1 MFFLCVY
8 RDACQQLFPPELG
21 RDVGLDNGLLA
32 ELLHPLLLGLHL
44 LVLLEVL
51 NVLGVREVFEL
62 GVLVVVPGLL
72 ICVRQMAGI
81 GNLLFP
87 VMNLVFVLVVSVV
100 PRPRAHVGQRLALG
114 LDKVHKLVAADAPVA
129 VLVEQGQDLV
139 GDLGSPLVRDVLVR
153 VVHESVCPLNFLGLP
168 AAVGVEVVQRKEGGG
183 VEAIGVVLL
192 WKRESVVVS

>member
-1 MFFLCVY
+1 MCFVCVY
-8 RDACQQLFPPELG
+8 HDACQRLFPPELG

-32 ELLHPLLLGLHL
+32 ELLYPLLLGLHL

-62 GVLVVVPGLL
+62 GVLVMVPRLSVPIRIRLMAVIADLL
-72 ICVRQMAGI
+72 
-81 GNLLFP
+81 LP
-87 VMNLVFVLVVSVV
+87 VMNLVFVLVVPVV

-114 LDKVHKLVAADAPVA
+114 VDKVHKLVAANAPVA
-129 VLVEQGQDLV
+129 VLVEQGQDLA
-139 GDLGSPLVRDVLVR
+139 GDLVSSLVRDVLVR

-183 VEAIGVVLL
+183 IEAVGVVFL
-192 WKRESVVVS
+192 